1 MTDPI
6 KAEPVAW
13 MYEYGGGTIACT
25 AIQYEPAVLRA
36 LGYTE
41 TPLYTH
47 AQLVEERRLAWNEAI
62 EAAATIADH
71 HRKARRAA
79 HNEAHRR
86 GAKRQATSA
95 LGRSLEAQQLM
106 VAIRDLTKDSTHD

>member
-62 EAAATIADH
+62 EAALAEVITDQTIDKHGAH
-71 HRKARRAA
+71 CCCTTCELNVAEAGIRALSVPA
-79 HNEAHRR
+79 IVEA
-86 GAKRQATSA
+86 GDA
-95 LGRSLEAQQLM
+95 
-106 VAIRDLTKDSTHD
+106 

>member
-62 EAAATIADH
+62 EAAAGSICGLVAKHAQDAVVADV
-71 HRKARRAA
+71 ADQLGQIIRA
-79 HNEAHRR
+79 
-86 GAKRQATSA
+86 
-95 LGRSLEAQQLM
+95 
-106 VAIRDLTKDSTHD
+106 LTKDGTHD

>member
-13 MYEYGGGTIACT
+13 MYHANKSEEGFMQPNKANMD
-25 AIQYEPAVLRA
+25 PRHW
-36 LGYTE
+36 TE

-62 EAAATIADH
+62 EAALAEVITDQTIDKHGAH
-71 HRKARRAA
+71 CCCTTCELNVAEAGIRA
-79 HNEAHRR
+79 
-86 GAKRQATSA
+86 
-95 LGRSLEAQQLM
+95 
-106 VAIRDLTKDSTHD
+106 LTKDSTHD

>member
-47 AQLVEERRLAWNEAI
+47 AQLEALQQRVREMEEASHMAMLELGSHGPCPACCN
-62 EAAATIADH
+62 
-71 HRKARRAA
+71 A
-79 HNEAHRR
+79 HSTLRNA
-86 GAKRQATSA
+86 
-95 LGRSLEAQQLM
+95 
-106 VAIRDLTKDSTHD
+106 LTKPEGLK